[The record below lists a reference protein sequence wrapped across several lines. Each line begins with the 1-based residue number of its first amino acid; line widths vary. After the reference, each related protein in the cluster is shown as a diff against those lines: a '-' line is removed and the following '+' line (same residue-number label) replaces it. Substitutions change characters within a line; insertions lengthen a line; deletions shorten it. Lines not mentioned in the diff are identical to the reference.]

1 MQEAYWEI
9 EFANV
14 NPSVDFGKG
23 YIQLKKRTP
32 EECFDNKSGIF
43 AHAPIHALDTRST
56 ESWAGQKHKLR
67 PSVIISEAID
77 FNTLGERAT
86 RKAGRSFPPCFLC
99 APIYSL
105 QDGNGK
111 YKPHFRH
118 SFINHLKLYKLP
130 MAFHLAAEHGL
141 KESCVRLDRIQPV
154 AEEFMKP
161 FKKGLRLSEECLM
174 IFDECLTNFLF
185 RIPLK
190 HDSLI
195 REYQKKMGESAVAQP
210 ATPV

>member
-1 MQEAYWEI
+1 
-9 EFANV
+9 
-14 NPSVDFGKG
+14 
-23 YIQLKKRTP
+23 
-32 EECFDNKSGIF
+32 
-43 AHAPIHALDTRST
+43 
-56 ESWAGQKHKLR
+56 
-67 PSVIISEAID
+67 
-77 FNTLGERAT
+77 
-86 RKAGRSFPPCFLC
+86 
-99 APIYSL
+99 
-105 QDGNGK
+105 
-111 YKPHFRH
+111 
-118 SFINHLKLYKLP
+118 

-161 FKKGLRLSEECLM
+161 FKKCLRLSEECLM